1 MRFYKSMIHEVVK
14 LSLDNLRASR
24 FWRAQALEAY
34 EADYNNHYG
43 ISYASGKAEA
53 FEDVA
58 YNQFKV
64 SLLMRNASNTRI
76 KRLYKQA
83 LILEEEAGK
92 IDNR

>member
-1 MRFYKSMIHEVVK
+1 MRFYTNKIHEVIK

-43 ISYASGKAEA
+43 ISYASSRAEA

-58 YNQFKV
+58 YNQFRI
-64 SLLMRNASNTRI
+64 SQLMRNASNTRI

-83 LILEEEAGK
+83 LILEEEAWE
-92 IDNR
+92 IDNH